1 MVRGLHTGSVVHVR
15 CSRKRDLAQKPHS
28 SISVYVSLGLS
39 YLPGIP
45 QEFCFFK
52 KDCNAGLGWLMPAE
66 PTAMN
71 KLVMAGLQ
79 GDSRVDPR
87 PMPCWVSGRP
97 VKMVLVGGVGK
108 GLNTETL
115 VASLQLAEAIQF
127 SLSLY
132 DSRI

>member
-1 MVRGLHTGSVVHVR
+1 MHVG
-15 CSRKRDLAQKPHS
+15 CFRKRDLALKPHN
-28 SISVYVSLGLS
+28 SVSACVSLALS
-39 YLPGIP
+39 NLPVIP
-45 QEFCFFK
+45 QEFFK
-52 KDCNAGLGWLMPAE
+52 KDCNAGLGWLLPAE

-71 KLVMAGLQ
+71 KLVMAGPQ

-97 VKMVLVGGVGK
+97 VKMMLVGGVGK

-115 VASLQLAEAIQF
+115 VASLQLSEAIQF

-132 DSRI
+132 DSSAEPSSLCPG